1 MSSDLPEPQARSRR
15 SRLRRLKLHSRL
27 SSRITYLFGMSAL
40 VLGVMVSA
48 ITYYST
54 RSSIVGQYVTAAE
67 TTALDNGAV
76 VHADLADQLNGPLI
90 VNNIDQATSNSS
102 SLLYE
107 RGTWTFT
114 ARLSILNPE
123 DLPLSLRNSVNLG
136 VPAEQIFVLP
146 SNGQAYIAVGQPINA
161 PTFVAQYF
169 EVFPMAQVQ
178 NELDSL
184 LSALVAAVTL
194 TTLVG
199 LVLGRW
205 AARRALRPLRDVSE
219 VARQISEG
227 KIDARIETSS
237 QSDLAVLTNSFNRM
251 VDLLQDRLEREE
263 RFASDVSHE
272 LRSPLTTLGSS
283 ISILESHSDELPPRS
298 SQALALLSQEVRRFQ
313 RMVVDLL
320 EISRIDAGMADFQ
333 GEEVYIA
340 ELVSRS
346 LNRSTSTPPPVETD
360 PEVASWKVSAD
371 KRRFERI
378 IANLLENAERYAGG
392 VTRVTI
398 GRGGEGLV
406 RVTIEDSGP
415 GIAEEDRARI
425 FDRFARAA
433 STAGRRG
440 TGGGTGLGLALVT
453 EHVKLHDGQIWVETN
468 TPSGSRFV
476 IELPR
481 LITDETDETDE
492 TREPGRSEDSDVSAE
507 SEQ

>member
-1 MSSDLPEPQARSRR
+1 
-15 SRLRRLKLHSRL
+15 
-27 SSRITYLFGMSAL
+27 MSAL

-102 SLLYE
+102 SLLFQK
-107 RGTWTFT
+107 GSWTFT

-123 DLPLSLRNSVNLG
+123 DLPRSLRDSVKLG

-146 SNGQAYIAVGQPINA
+146 SNGQVYIAVGQPINA
-161 PTFVAQYF
+161 PTYVAQYF
-169 EVFPMAQVQ
+169 EVFPMSQAQ

-184 LSALVAAVTL
+184 LSALVAAATL

-199 LVLGRW
+199 LILGRW

-227 KIDARIETSS
+227 QIDARIETSS

-251 VDLLQDRLEREE
+251 VDLFQDRLEREE

-298 SQALALLSQEVRRFQ
+298 SQALSLLSQEVRRFQ
-313 RMVVDLL
+313 RMVADLL

-333 GEEVYIA
+333 GEEVYIV
-340 ELVSRS
+340 ELVARS
-346 LNRSTSTPPPVETD
+346 LDRSSSTPPPIETD
-360 PEVASWKVSAD
+360 PEVSTWQVFAD

-392 VTRVTI
+392 ATRVTI
-398 GRGGEGLV
+398 SKGNEGRV
-406 RVTIEDSGP
+406 RVTIEDQGP
-415 GIAEEDRARI
+415 GIPEEDRARI

-453 EHVKLHDGQIWVETN
+453 EHVKLHGGAIWVEVNIPT
-468 TPSGSRFV
+468 GSRFI

-481 LITDETDETDE
+481 LIIE
-492 TREPGRSEDSDVSAE
+492 EPQE

>member
-1 MSSDLPEPQARSRR
+1 MANVLPGSVASGQSLRP
-15 SRLRRLKLHSRL
+15 RRLQFHSRL
-27 SSRITYLFGMSAL
+27 SSRITFLFGMSAL
-40 VLGVMVSA
+40 VLGIMVSA

-54 RSSIVGQYVTAAE
+54 RSAIVGQYVTAAE

-102 SLLYE
+102 SLLFQK
-107 RGTWTFT
+107 GSWTFT
-114 ARLSILNPE
+114 ARLSILNPA
-123 DLPLSLRNSVNLG
+123 DLPLSLRKSVQIG

-146 SNGQAYIAVGQPINA
+146 SNGQVYIAVGQPINA
-161 PTFVAQYF
+161 PTYVAQYF
-169 EVFPMAQVQ
+169 EVFPVSQAQ
-178 NELDSL
+178 NELNSL
-184 LSALVAAVTL
+184 LSALVAAATL

-199 LVLGRW
+199 LILGRW

-227 KIDARIETSS
+227 QIDARIETSS

-251 VDLLQDRLEREE
+251 VDLFQDRLEREE

-313 RMVVDLL
+313 RMVADLL

-333 GEEVYIA
+333 GEEVYIV

-346 LNRSTSTPPPVETD
+346 LHRSTSTPPPIEAD
-360 PEVASWKVSAD
+360 PEVSTWQVFAD

-392 VTRVTI
+392 ATRVTI
-398 GRGGEGLV
+398 EKGDEGLV
-406 RVTIEDSGP
+406 RVTIEDEGP
-415 GIAEEDRARI
+415 GIPEEDRSRI

-433 STAGRRG
+433 SIAGQRG

-453 EHVKLHDGQIWVETN
+453 EHVKLHGGAIWAEVNAPT
-468 TPSGSRFV
+468 GSRFV

-481 LITDETDETDE
+481 LIIEEL
-492 TREPGRSEDSDVSAE
+492 PE